1 MSLQGPGDIAEASP
15 PPPLPTH
22 PLGLPG
28 HVIHARAGPA
38 AQLQQTL
45 PTSPLQ
51 MPSGDQ
57 GICCWYWGAAP
68 PRQPLPSRDVAA
80 AACILEEGI
89 EALRNELRHKIVLSL
104 WHQRCWCLQ
113 SPAPEGGSL
122 FSALK
127 SPWCL
132 WDGWSCQK
140 IDFFFGRSRH
150 GIPHQHCEHQISW
163 LYLAICF
170 GGLQCFVQAVQKQ
183 TESTTQC
190 KNVPQ
195 PTSSPKGLDGKFIG
209 TAKQNSKKK
218 VSVTP
223 LTHHMA
229 SENHTFLTGLAN
241 AG

>member
-1 MSLQGPGDIAEASP
+1 MRERVLRRSSSKHCLHLLCKCPAETKASAAGTGGQLPQDSPCHPGMWQQP
-15 PPPLPTH
+15 PAFWRR
-22 PLGLPG
+22 GL
-28 HVIHARAGPA
+28 R
-38 AQLQQTL
+38 LSE
-45 PTSPLQ
+45 TSSVTKLF
-51 MPSGDQ
+51 
-57 GICCWYWGAAP
+57 
-68 PRQPLPSRDVAA
+68 
-80 AACILEEGI
+80 
-89 EALRNELRHKIVLSL
+89 LSL

-113 SPAPEGGSL
+113 SPASEGGSL

-132 WDGWSCQK
+132 WDGWSCRK
-140 IDFFFGRSRH
+140 IGFFFGRSRH
-150 GIPHQHCEHQISW
+150 GILHQHCGHQISR

-170 GGLQCFVQAVQKQ
+170 GGLQRFVQAVQKQ

-209 TAKQNSKKK
+209 AAKQNSKKK
-218 VSVTP
+218 ISVTP